1 MNNNEKKD
9 KKMEESRQVRR
20 ARERAEAKAN
30 KTIKLASLRDDE
42 CTILAIVKYKGQL
55 LFAGCGKTIIPE
67 FLEKD
72 QFGSKKWEKY
82 KDSAFGRLA
91 DLKLYN
97 NGDEQAV
104 KVLTFVAS
112 FLQYSITLWSER
124 HYPETV
130 VESIDARSGH
140 KHTIDFN
147 DLGCVF
153 EYELKDH
160 PKSVTGVS
168 IHTNG
173 PRWMLGADVVKEAK
187 SYNLMREVA

>member
-1 MNNNEKKD
+1 MA
-9 KKMEESRQVRR
+9 EESRQVRR

-30 KTIKLASLRDDE
+30 KTLKLASLRDDE
-42 CTILAIVKYKGQL
+42 CTILAILKYKGEL

-72 QFGSKKWEKY
+72 QFGSKKWEQY
-82 KDSAFGRLA
+82 RDSALGRLA
-91 DLKLYN
+91 DLKLYDN
-97 NGDEQAV
+97 QSDEQAV

-112 FLQYSITLWSER
+112 YLQYSPALWTER
-124 HYPETV
+124 HYTGTA

-168 IHTNG
+168 IRTNG
-173 PRWMLGADVVKEAK
+173 PRWMRGADVVKEAK